1 MAETRLK
8 IPKFLKEVTLWVHP
22 EGRVVGSLFL
32 REQSINHAGIEEP
45 IEALNQE
52 QPFIVLQRQSPAEL
66 RFYNLSS
73 IVRVE
78 YPNDDSEPAQDVVKL
93 PCTVHL
99 MDGAMIPGSIRE
111 RLPHDHARLF
121 DYLNRG
127 SDRFVK
133 IHCEDDTVCLVN
145 KSYIIQ
151 VTSPEVSEW

>member
-22 EGRVVGSLFL
+22 EGRVIGSLFL
-32 REQSINHAGIEEP
+32 REQSINHAGLEEP
-45 IEALNQE
+45 IEVLNQE
-52 QPFIVLQRQSPAEL
+52 QPFIVLQLHSPDEL

-78 YPNDDSEPAQDVVKL
+78 NANDEATTADTTLDLA
-93 PCTVHL
+93 CTVHL
-99 MDGAMIPGSIRE
+99 MDGAMIPGIIRE
-111 RLPHDHARLF
+111 RLPQDHSRLF
-121 DYLNRG
+121 DYLNRA

-133 IHCEDDTVCLVN
+133 IHCDDDTVCLVN

-151 VTSPEVSEW
+151 VTGPDVSDW

>member
-32 REQSINHAGIEEP
+32 REQSINHAGLEEP
-45 IEALNQE
+45 LEVLNQD
-52 QPFIVLQRQSPAEL
+52 QSFIVLQRHSPDEL

-78 YPNDDSEPAQDVVKL
+78 YADDEAGADDTSVDLV
-93 PCTVHL
+93 CTVHL
-99 MDGAMIPGSIRE
+99 MDGAMIPGTIRE
-111 RLPHDHARLF
+111 RLPQDHARLF
-121 DYLNRG
+121 DYLNRA
-127 SDRFVK
+127 SDRFIR
-133 IHCEDDTVCLVN
+133 IHCEDDMVCLVN

-151 VTSPEVSEW
+151 VTSPDVSEW